1 MQRVDFLQEQSR
13 VLRALAASFDNE
25 RIRRQL
31 MEMAAQCDEW
41 ADAREQALRE
51 GRQPPD
57 ET

>member
-1 MQRVDFLQEQSR
+1 

-25 RIRRQL
+25 RMRRQL